1 MRIREKRTHFRQ
13 GKPRLTRGK
22 RGGGESR
29 GERKDRSVW
38 RGEIEAHDGDERKSV
53 GKEERSR
60 WEFWRDFWGR
70 RSHARECQHGDI
82 ISKLCMKSA
91 WQTCCD

>member
-38 RGEIEAHDGDERKSV
+38 RGEIEAHDGDERKSAR
-53 GKEERSR
+53 KEERSR
-60 WEFWRDFWGR
+60 WELEGFLG
-70 RSHARECQHGDI
+70 EK
-82 ISKLCMKSA
+82 ISCERMSA
-91 WQTCCD
+91 WGHHFQTLHEVRLADLL